1 MNLKIDIKRL
11 AIEAICLLYM
21 SLLVYAAASKWLE
34 FESFQAQLGQ
44 SPVLSSYTGILSYAV
59 IAVEVLIALLLALP
73 ATRLSGLYAAFE
85 LMVFFT
91 LYIIIILNF
100 SDTIPCSCGGVLE
113 NLGWKEHLAFNVFF
127 VLLALA
133 AILLI
138 SRNHKKTMLRIALL
152 TLSASAVLALLYWRS
167 EKIMHQ
173 ENPFIRRFTPGSSQK
188 TAEATLH
195 NTSLYFAGS
204 DPDAVYLADQRAPL
218 HIFKYDLALK
228 TKKHYQI
235 ELDNT
240 DFRFRSVQVKIVPPY
255 FFVMDGTVPV
265 IYRGKTSDWKAK
277 VLMKDS
283 GAYFSKAVIIDSSK
297 VAFRTQQKQSAENIL
312 GLFSFENGLQSR
324 LYAGLL
330 KKQIDGLFDTDGMMH
345 FDTQGSTLVYL
356 YYYRNQFIVTDSRLQ
371 LKYRGNTIDTTSTAR
386 IKPVYIKEKRQRKLS
401 SADPP
406 VNRLSTLNHHYLF
419 IASSLLGRYEPREM
433 WDSASIVDLYDIS
446 SKSYVSSIY
455 VYDEGSSK
463 MKDMIS
469 VGNNLYVLAGKKLQ
483 RYELYKELRQAR
495 PKSIPAG
502 SRGNDR
508 KPVQ

>member
-1 MNLKIDIKRL
+1 MDLKTNIKRV
-11 AIEAICLLYM
+11 ATEVICLLYM

-34 FESFQAQLGQ
+34 FENFQAQLGQ
-44 SPVLSSYTGILSYAV
+44 SPVLSSYTAIVSYSV
-59 IAVEVLIALLLALP
+59 IAGEIVIALLLALP
-73 ATRLSGLYAAFE
+73 ASRLFALNAAFM

-127 VLLALA
+127 LFLALT

-138 SRNHKKTMLRIALL
+138 SRNSKKTVLRLTLL
-152 TLSASAVLALLYWRS
+152 TVSASAVLALLYWRS

-188 TAEATLH
+188 TSEATLH

-204 DPDAVYLADQRAPL
+204 DHDAVYLADQRAPL

-235 ELDNT
+235 ELDNA
-240 DFRFRSVQVKIVPPY
+240 DFRYRSVQVKIVPPY

-277 VLMKDS
+277 VIMKDS

-297 VAFRTQQKQSAENIL
+297 IAFRTQQRGSAQNIL
-312 GLFSFENGLQSR
+312 GLFTFENGLQSS
-324 LYAGLL
+324 LYPKLL
-330 KKQIDGLFDTDGMMH
+330 QKQTDGLFDTDGMMH
-345 FDTQGSTLVYL
+345 FDTHSSTLVYL
-356 YYYRNQFIVTDSRLQ
+356 YYYRNQFIVADGHLQ
-371 LKYRGNTIDTTSTAR
+371 LRYRGNTIDTTRTAR

-419 IASSLLGRYEPREM
+419 IVSTLLGRYEPREM

-446 SKSYVSSIY
+446 SKSYLSSIY

-469 VGNNLYVLAGKKLQ
+469 AGNNLYVLAGKKLQ
-483 RYELYKELRQAR
+483 RYELDKELRQGGN
-495 PKSIPAG
+495 KSIPAG